1 MIWEHLREYRKFYS
15 KEEEECCKD
24 ISQEDK
30 KNDWIRKYKIW
41 LRWFDVTQI

>member
-1 MIWEHLREYRKFYS
+1 MIWEHLRREYRKFYS

-30 KNDWIRKYKIW
+30 KKIE
-41 LRWFDVTQI
+41 LENTRFD